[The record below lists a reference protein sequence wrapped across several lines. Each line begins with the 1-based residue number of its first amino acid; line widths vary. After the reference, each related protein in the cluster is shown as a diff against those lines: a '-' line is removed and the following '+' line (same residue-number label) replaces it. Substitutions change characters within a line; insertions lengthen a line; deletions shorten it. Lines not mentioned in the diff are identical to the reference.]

1 MFILNIVIST
11 LQDTLLCYEVCLYNY
26 CFIAQAFSPNLK
38 YIASIGTMH
47 DMQVFVWN
55 WKAGAKVASNK
66 VSSKV
71 GMCAGVYLPFW
82 TLIRPY
88 CYDDDMY
95 TYSHFTEIISL
106 AINSSWHLTL
116 STQILCGILIS

>member
-1 MFILNIVIST
+1 MIYLKIDKDVYFKYCNQYFARYTSLVWGMLIF
-11 LQDTLLCYEVCLYNY
+11 LLY
-26 CFIAQAFSPNLK
+26 FIAQAFSPNLK

-71 GMCAGVYLPFW
+71 GMCAGVYWPFY
-82 TLIRPY
+82 TLIWPY
-88 CYDDDMY
+88 CYDDQL
-95 TYSHFTEIISL
+95 TSHC
-106 AINSSWHLTL
+106 HLY
-116 STQILCGILIS
+116 